1 MEQKNKHRAALY
13 LRLSRDDG
21 AGESASIDSQ
31 RKLLLQ
37 YAKKNGFSVFDEYVD
52 DGWSGT
58 NFDRPA
64 FLRMIAHI
72 EAGLIQTVITKD
84 LSRLGRDYIT
94 AGQYTE
100 LYFPKKG
107 VRFIAVNDGYDSADP
122 RMDLAPFQNVIN
134 ELYARD
140 ISKKIRSA
148 FAARMENGEF
158 IGAFAPFGYRKDPE
172 DRHHL
177 LVDDW
182 AGAVVQSIFSL
193 AGAGRGPK
201 QIAGILN
208 ERQIPP
214 PSVYRM
220 QGADGEGAFPKGG
233 AFWRA
238 GTVAKILKNPVYLG
252 HTAQGKTSR
261 ISFKQKA
268 VKNHPK
274 EDWIL
279 VKDTHRALVAEEDFA
294 LAQRRMGERTCK
306 RTGAFSN
313 LFSGLAFCADCQR
326 PMSATGTRKKGSPA
340 NLVCGGYKQLGK
352 EACTNHFLDYNA
364 LYRMV
369 YTALLEQFARIDPSA
384 REGIVDHVFG
394 TMKKKIEKKGIK
406 NPVRTLQKD
415 LSDLDRLVERL
426 YGDYTEGYLDE
437 DQLKA
442 LLKKYQIQRQKIKN
456 EIANAK
462 RFHQRGEDAWA
473 KALKQRLSSHL
484 AEILDPR
491 ELTGELLF
499 RFICRIDVH
508 QGCMAKEAG
517 GRVKHQRVEI
527 RYSFFAEKKERKVL
541 L

>member
-182 AGAVVQSIFSL
+182 AGAVVQSIFPWLGQGEGQSRSPEFSMKGKSL
-193 AGAGRGPK
+193 HPRFTGCRGP
-201 QIAGILN
+201 
-208 ERQIPP
+208 
-214 PSVYRM
+214 M
-220 QGADGEGAFPKGG
+220 
-233 AFWRA
+233 
-238 GTVAKILKNPVYLG
+238 
-252 HTAQGKTSR
+252 GK
-261 ISFKQKA
+261 
-268 VKNHPK
+268 V
-274 EDWIL
+274 
-279 VKDTHRALVAEEDFA
+279 
-294 LAQRRMGERTCK
+294 
-306 RTGAFSN
+306 
-313 LFSGLAFCADCQR
+313 
-326 PMSATGTRKKGSPA
+326 
-340 NLVCGGYKQLGK
+340 
-352 EACTNHFLDYNA
+352 HF
-364 LYRMV
+364 R
-369 YTALLEQFARIDPSA
+369 
-384 REGIVDHVFG
+384 
-394 TMKKKIEKKGIK
+394 
-406 NPVRTLQKD
+406 
-415 LSDLDRLVERL
+415 
-426 YGDYTEGYLDE
+426 
-437 DQLKA
+437 
-442 LLKKYQIQRQKIKN
+442 
-456 EIANAK
+456 
-462 RFHQRGEDAWA
+462 RGEP
-473 KALKQRLSSHL
+473 S
-484 AEILDPR
+484 
-491 ELTGELLF
+491 
-499 RFICRIDVH
+499 
-508 QGCMAKEAG
+508 G
-517 GRVKHQRVEI
+517 GQEP
-527 RYSFFAEKKERKVL
+527 
-541 L
+541 